1 MVQIEAILNLL
12 ECKLVSIPSDPIPE
26 SEVRRNPVGA
36 PADGSTSVAQGA
48 NGEEKKAD
56 QKAKEAGPKAEK
68 ERLRA
73 ELYEDPQVKK
83 FAQMLKFGV
92 HEQAIL
98 GKIKALGYPDDLL
111 EVFNLFIIRELL
123 QSKENLKFQDNYLIY
138 S

>member
-36 PADGSTSVAQGA
+36 PADSSSSVVQ
-48 NGEEKKAD
+48 GEENKDD
-56 QKAKEAGPKAEK
+56 QKTQEADPEAEK
-68 ERLRA
+68 EKLRA

-111 EVFNLFIIRELL
+111 EVFNLFII
-123 QSKENLKFQDNYLIY
+123 
-138 S
+138 